1 MKLTPDRIDKA
12 RFTRVQLEWLAWTLR
27 QYMEGAWYETREII
41 VTKEVAAEFWAGQLA
56 PHVHGFKWDKFVK
69 AVTTGEI

>member
-27 QYMEGAWYETREII
+27 RFMDDEI
-41 VTKEVAAEFWAGQLA
+41 VTMEEVAVFWAGQLA

-69 AVTTGEI
+69 AVTTGEV